1 MNQLTR
7 ISIAV
12 ACALGVTAVTAQT
25 VQRGGQ
31 TVSPAP
37 VQGVGPAQTRAPVQV
52 AQTVFPHGG
61 GPASGAPAAAPV
73 AASAGV
79 VTAGTTAIIA
89 FGLVAVAGAVDAAS
103 NETAVTHTP

>member
-1 MNQLTR
+1 MNRLTR
-7 ISIAV
+7 ISIAM

-37 VQGVGPAQTRAPVQV
+37 VQGVGPAQSRAPVQV
-52 AQTVFPHGG
+52 AQTVFG

-103 NETAVTHTP
+103 NDTAVTHTP